1 MEKQA
6 VNGKWSMRRQR
17 LLRAEVEHFRRLAP
31 LVTDPREQREIL
43 KMADTSEERLHEL
56 EKRGMPDD
64 SAAKRTCLTGAGYY
78 RAGASGTSKPLKI
91 SPDLHNAGGH
101 TRGPRRHD

>member
-1 MEKQA
+1 MATRRNRSRLNYEAIVVEKQT

-17 LLRAEVEHFRRLAP
+17 LLRAEVDHLRRLAP

-64 SAAKRTCLTGAGYY
+64 SAAKRTCLTGASYY
-78 RAGASGTSKPLKI
+78 RLT
-91 SPDLHNAGGH
+91 H
-101 TRGPRRHD
+101 RRHPIR